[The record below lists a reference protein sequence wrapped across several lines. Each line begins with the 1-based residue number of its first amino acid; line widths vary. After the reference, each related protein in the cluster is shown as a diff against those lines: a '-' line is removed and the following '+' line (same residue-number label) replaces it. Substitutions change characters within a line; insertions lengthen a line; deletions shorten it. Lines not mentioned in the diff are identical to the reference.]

1 MFVSRSAFE
10 STLREEVKSRI
21 ANGVINSIPFFG
33 MIESEIIFSGEK
45 EKTKKNPLGGVLD
58 SVSCTKRLDDLLAL
72 RAISG
77 RPEHSSEKE

>member
-1 MFVSRSAFE
+1 MGRSTFDSA
-10 STLREEVKSRI
+10 LREEIKSSI

-72 RAISG
+72 RVISG
-77 RPEHSSEKE
+77 RPERSSEKE

>member
-1 MFVSRSAFE
+1 MGRSAFD
-10 STLREEVKSRI
+10 SALREEIKSLI
-21 ANGVINSIPFFG
+21 ANRAINSVPFFG

-77 RPEHSSEKE
+77 RPERSSEKE